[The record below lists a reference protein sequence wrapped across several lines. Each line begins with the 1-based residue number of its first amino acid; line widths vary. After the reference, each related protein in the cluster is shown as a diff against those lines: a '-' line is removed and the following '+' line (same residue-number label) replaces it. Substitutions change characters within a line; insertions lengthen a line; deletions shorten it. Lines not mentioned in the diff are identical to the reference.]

1 MSARF
6 AIAAVG
12 AIATGAAIW
21 ARRQGGGSQARGV
34 AYYGTSDP
42 ELAEAVLR
50 EGAHRARRQ
59 KSAAMAPKLEGHIYL
74 TRDLQEATRRAAG
87 GVVLQVQPEGCVPDE
102 SWLGRMALHQLARRA
117 EWPVYRQRSTLEQL
131 DLVSQAL
138 RLVPE
143 VTKAR
148 WIEPPKVTHRR
159 DGAGVVTS
167 STWGSTHEER
177 VGLQM
182 IRLLRRSRAGRA
194 ALERLAEVAPDIACD
209 DRRSISI
216 GPLRAQG

>member
-6 AIAAVG
+6 AIAVVG

-34 AYYGTSDP
+34 VYYGTSDP
-42 ELAEAVLR
+42 ELAEAVLH

-59 KSAAMAPKLEGHIYL
+59 KSGAMTPKLDGHIYL

-87 GVVLQVQPEGCVPDE
+87 AVVLQVYPEGCVPDE
-102 SWLGRMALHQLARRA
+102 AWLGRMALHQLARRA
-117 EWPVYRQRSTLEQL
+117 EWPVYRQRATIEQL
-131 DLVSQAL
+131 DLFNQAL
-138 RLVPE
+138 QLVPE
-143 VTKAR
+143 VTKAK
-148 WIEPPKVTHRR
+148 WIEPSKVTRRR
-159 DGAGVVTS
+159 DGAGVVTG
-167 STWGSTHEER
+167 STWSSFHEER

-194 ALERLAEVAPDIACD
+194 ALERLAEVVPDIACD
-209 DRRSISI
+209 DRRSSSI
-216 GPLRAQG
+216 GPMRAQG

>member
-12 AIATGAAIW
+12 ALATGAAIW
-21 ARRQGGGSQARGV
+21 ARRHGGGSQARGV
-34 AYYGTSDP
+34 AYYGTGDP
-42 ELAEAVLR
+42 ELAEAVLL

-59 KSAAMAPKLEGHIYL
+59 KSAAMTPKLEGHIYL

-102 SWLGRMALHQLARRA
+102 SWLGRMALNQLARRP
-117 EWPVYRQRSTLEQL
+117 EWPIYRQRATLEQL
-131 DLVSQAL
+131 DLVNRAL
-138 RLVPE
+138 QLVPE
-143 VTKAR
+143 VTKAK
-148 WIEPPKVTHRR
+148 WTAPPKVTHRR
-159 DGAGVVTS
+159 DGAGVVMG
-167 STWGSTHEER
+167 STWSSTHEER

-182 IRLLRRSRAGRA
+182 IRLLRRSQSGRA
-194 ALERLAEVAPDIACD
+194 ALEAIAEVAPDIACD